1 MHEHALIKGLMRQV
15 KDVAAAENARK
26 VVKISVWLGA
36 LSHMSPEHFGHHFEE
51 AAAWEFDETRPIVST
66 PDAVDTLAALGF
78 EQGRLA
84 VRLRRNQ

>member
-1 MHEHALIKGLMRQV
+1 MHEHALMKGLMRQV

-51 AAAWEFDETRPIVST
+51 AAAGSLAEGAELECVASDDIHDPRAMDVVLQAIEVET
-66 PDAVDTLAALGF
+66 
-78 EQGRLA
+78 
-84 VRLRRNQ
+84 

>member
-51 AAAWEFDETRPIVST
+51 AAAGS
-66 PDAVDTLAALGF
+66 LAEGAEL
-78 EQGRLA
+78 ECVASDDIHDPRAMDVVLQA
-84 VRLRRNQ
+84 IEVES

>member
-1 MHEHALIKGLMRQV
+1 MHEHALMKGLMRQV

-51 AAAWEFDETRPIVST
+51 AAAGS
-66 PDAVDTLAALGF
+66 LAEGAEL
-78 EQGRLA
+78 ECVASDDIHDPRAMDVVLQA
-84 VRLRRNQ
+84 IEVES